1 MSKQKSP
8 VKRIVI
14 TIFLC
19 LLVISAAAVWRTL
32 NIANPNMED
41 SLFVPVT
48 VKDVADDKDI
58 VVPVTGVA
66 PQPKDSELPEE
77 MNLNDLDHGWLV
89 YDKWGKCRII
99 FETEKSFTNY
109 AYAENIPR
117 SRLSLDDKLDEFSV
131 IFRAQQHP
139 STDYYIDDIGGGVY
153 MYPVIT
159 KCTRQAWL
167 VNAIVIAGAVVVN
180 ILLSDSFKERKK
192 RT

>member
-1 MSKQKSP
+1 MSKNKIP
-8 VKRIVI
+8 VRRIVI

-58 VVPVTGVA
+58 AVPVTGVEL
-66 PQPKDSELPEE
+66 QPKYSELPEE
-77 MNLNDLDHGWLV
+77 MSLNDLDHGWLV

-99 FETEKSFTNY
+99 FETEKTFTNF
-109 AYAENIPR
+109 AYADNIPR

-131 IFRAQQHP
+131 IFRAQQHQ
-139 STDYYIDDIGGGVY
+139 STSYYSDSIKGGIY
-153 MYPVIT
+153 KYPAIT
-159 KCTRQAWL
+159 KVTRQGFL
-167 VNAIVIAGAVVVN
+167 VSTVFIAGAVVVN
-180 ILLSDSFKERKK
+180 ILISKKKE
-192 RT
+192 

>member
-19 LLVISAAAVWRTL
+19 LLVISAAIVWRTL

-58 VVPVTGVA
+58 AVPVTGVEL
-66 PQPKDSELPEE
+66 QPKYSELPEE

-89 YDKWGKCRII
+89 YNKWGKCRII
-99 FETEKSFTNY
+99 FETEKTFTNF
-109 AYAENIPR
+109 AYADNIPR

-131 IFRAQQHP
+131 IFRAQQHQ
-139 STDYYIDDIGGGVY
+139 STSYYSDSIKSGIY
-153 MYPVIT
+153 QYPAIT
-159 KCTRQAWL
+159 RVTRQGIL
-167 VNAIVIAGAVVVN
+167 VSAVFIAGAVVVN
-180 ILLSDSFKERKK
+180 ILISKK
-192 RT
+192 KA

>member
-1 MSKQKSP
+1 MSTKKSP

-19 LLVISAAAVWRTL
+19 LLVMAVTCVWSML
-32 NIANPNMED
+32 NVANPNMDD

-48 VKDVADDKDI
+48 VKDVADDKD
-58 VVPVTGVA
+58 VAVPVTGVA
-66 PQPKDSELPEE
+66 PQPKNGELAEE
-77 MNLNDLDHGWLV
+77 MMLNDLDHGWLV

-99 FETEKSFTNY
+99 FKTEDSFTGY
-109 AYAENIPR
+109 AYAEKIPR
-117 SRLSLDDKLDEFSV
+117 SRISLDDKLDEFSV
-131 IFRAQQHP
+131 IWRAQQHP